1 MKFIA
6 VFAAAWL
13 SWLSALPVQAQAF
26 LPLWSGNMPNSR
38 GLALSDSI
46 ARERIVQV
54 GVPALHAFVPS
65 VAENTGT
72 AVIIIPGGG
81 YVKLAHEISGF
92 ALAKWFNT
100 LGVTAF
106 VLQHRFPE
114 SPDVKVGYKAPLQ
127 DAQRAVRYVRAHAAQ
142 YGIDTTRIGVM
153 GCSAGGHLSASLCTI
168 PDDWSQ
174 AGDSLDRFGF
184 RPDFALLVSP
194 VISMADSVVHKG
206 SRRSLLGP
214 WQDDPAMR
222 QKFSLDRQVTPQTPP
237 ALLIHA
243 SDDPTVSPLN
253 SVAYY
258 RALVDNGVRRSSL
271 HVFPFGKHS
280 ISLRR
285 QPGSTAL
292 WPQIAERWMEET
304 GVLVPKKYR

>member
-6 VFAAAWL
+6 FFIAVWL
-13 SWLSALPVQAQAF
+13 PWLSAQPLSAQTF
-26 LPLWSGNMPNSR
+26 LPLWQGNMPDSR
-38 GLALSDSI
+38 GLALRDSV

-54 GVPALHAFVPS
+54 GTPALYAFVPS
-65 VAENTGT
+65 AAENTGT
-72 AVIIIPGGG
+72 AVIVIPGGG

-100 LGVTAF
+100 IGVTAF
-106 VLQHRFPE
+106 VLQHRFPT
-114 SPDVKVGYKAPLQ
+114 SPDAVVGYKAPLQ
-127 DAQRAVRYVRAHAAQ
+127 DAQRAMRYVRAHAAQ

-153 GCSAGGHLSASLCTI
+153 GSSAGGHLSASLCTL

-184 RPDFALLVSP
+184 RPDFAILVSP
-194 VISMADSVVHKG
+194 VISMADSIVHKG

-214 WQDDPAMR
+214 WEADSVLR
-222 QKFSLDRQVTPQTPP
+222 RKFSLDRQVSPRTPP

-243 SDDPTVSPLN
+243 SDDPAVSPLN

-258 RALVDNGVRRSSL
+258 RALLANGVLRSSL
-271 HVFPFGKHS
+271 HLFPFGKHS

-292 WPQIAERWMEET
+292 WPSIAERWMEET
-304 GVLVPKKYR
+304 GVLVPKKY

>member
-1 MKFIA
+1 MKSVSVLLF
-6 VFAAAWL
+6 VLF
-13 SWLSALPVQAQAF
+13 SCLSAGVSHAQAF
-26 LPLWSGNMPNSR
+26 LPLWQGNMPNSR
-38 GLALSDSI
+38 GLVLKDSV

-54 GVPALHAFVPS
+54 GVPALYAFVPS
-65 VAENTGT
+65 AAENTGT
-72 AVIIIPGGG
+72 AVVIIPGGG

-106 VLQHRFPE
+106 VLQHRFPA
-114 SPDVKVGYKAPLQ
+114 SPDVEVGYKAPLQ
-127 DAQRAVRYVRAHAAQ
+127 DAQRAMRYVRAHAAQ
-142 YGIDTTRIGVM
+142 YGIDTARVGVM

-168 PDDWSQ
+168 AEDWAQ

-184 RPDFALLVSP
+184 RPDFAILVSP

-206 SRRSLLGP
+206 SRKSLLGP
-214 WQDDPAMR
+214 WQDDPTMR
-222 QKFSLDRQVTPQTPP
+222 RKFSPDRQVTPQTPP

-243 SDDPTVSPLN
+243 SDDPAVSPLN

-258 RALVDNGVRRSSL
+258 RALIDNGVRRSSL
-271 HVFPFGKHS
+271 HVFPFGKHA

-292 WPQIAERWMEET
+292 WPLIAERWMEET
-304 GVLVPKKYR
+304 GMLIPKKY

>member
-1 MKFIA
+1 MKFTAYFFILLLLTLQA
-6 VFAAAWL
+6 RL
-13 SWLSALPVQAQAF
+13 LSAQDF

-38 GLALSDSI
+38 GMELSDSI
-46 ARERIVQV
+46 ANERIVQV
-54 GVPALHAFVPS
+54 GIPALHAFVPS

-72 AVIIIPGGG
+72 AVIVIPGGG

-106 VLQHRFPE
+106 VLQHRFPV
-114 SPDVKVGYKAPLQ
+114 SPDVEVGYKAPLQ
-127 DAQRAVRYVRAHAAQ
+127 DAQRAVRYVRAHASQ
-142 YGIDTTRIGVM
+142 YGIDTTRVGVM

-168 PDDWSQ
+168 SDDWSR

-184 RPDFALLVSP
+184 RPDFAILVSP

-206 SRRSLLGP
+206 SRKSLLGAG
-214 WQDDPAMR
+214 QNDPVLR

-243 SDDPTVSPLN
+243 SDDPAVSPLN

-258 RALVDNGVRRSSL
+258 RALIDHGVRKSSL

-292 WPQIAERWMEET
+292 WPLIAEQWMEEV
-304 GVLVPKKYR
+304 GVLIPKKY